1 MYSPAM
7 GSFGLDQ
14 LLEELHPRNGNG
26 HSKTVEPP
34 INFEETEGDF
44 KFYADMPGLSPTC
57 VDVLVQNGVLIIT
70 GNRPPKE
77 GPEPVAI
84 HQERRWTNYY
94 KQIPLGEEVDPSQI
108 ETSCENGVLEVTLPR
123 KPQPQPRQ
131 IPATVGQP
139 ASRPPP
145 S

>member
-1 MYSPAM
+1 MYSPSW

-14 LLEELHPRNGNG
+14 ILKELRPQNGNG
-26 HSKTVEPP
+26 HSKMAEPP
-34 INFEETEGDF
+34 IDLEENKKFF
-44 KFYADMPGLSPTC
+44 KLYADMPGLSPAC

-84 HQERRWTNYY
+84 HQERRWTHYY
-94 KQIPLGEEVDPSQI
+94 RQIPLGEEVDPSQI
-108 ETSCENGVLEVTLPR
+108 EASYENGVLEVTLPR

-131 IPATVGQP
+131 IPVTVGQP